1 MNDPRTDASAG
12 RHGDE
17 RLRAI
22 AVNVLE
28 RLLPAGSGLAVRL
41 WDGTRLNSDG
51 DPTRPTLVLRA
62 PGALAAILE
71 PPFDLSAGEAFLH
84 GEIEVE
90 GSLETAFAA
99 IDELDPHLSLLDW
112 PRLALEVAAIQRRAA
127 PRPPLMARLRGRAH
141 SRSRDRAAI
150 AHHYDVSNAFYRL
163 WLDARMVYSCAYFP
177 NGDETLDAAQEAKL
191 DLICRKLALARGD
204 RLLDIGCGWG
214 ALVIFAAQRYGVT
227 ALGVTLSEAQC
238 AEARER
244 VAAAG
249 LAERVRIE
257 LLDYRDVRGEFD
269 KVASVGMSEHVG
281 RERLG
286 DYFRAAWER
295 LAPRGLMLEHAITRG
310 PFGIDDRSGS
320 VISGEFSR
328 RYVFPDGEI
337 LPLGEKLQ
345 AAEALGFEVRDVEDL
360 REHYAITLRHWV
372 RNLEARIDLAEREVG
387 SERTRLWRL
396 FMSAAAHQF
405 VVGQLAIHQAL
416 LAKPDRRGRVDMPRS
431 RAALYRS

>member
-1 MNDPRTDASAG
+1 MKTARATAIRAG
-12 RHGDE
+12 REDGA

-22 AVNVLE
+22 AVSVLE
-28 RLLPAGSGLAVRL
+28 RLLPAGSGIAVRL
-41 WDGTRLNSDG
+41 WDGTLLNADG
-51 DPTRPTLVLRA
+51 DDRPTLVLREPA
-62 PGALAAILE
+62 ALAAMLK
-71 PPFDLSAGEAFLH
+71 PPFDLSAGEAFLR
-84 GEIEVE
+84 GEIDVE
-90 GSLETAFAA
+90 GGLEAAFAA
-99 IDELDPHLSLLDW
+99 IDDLDPHLSLLDW
-112 PRLALEVAAIQRRAA
+112 PRLALEVSAIQRRAA
-127 PRPPLMARLRGRAH
+127 PRSPLVARLRGRAH
-141 SRSRDRAAI
+141 TRSRDREAI

-191 DLICRKLALARGD
+191 GLICRKLALAPGD

-238 AEARER
+238 TEARER

-249 LAERVRIE
+249 LGDQVRVE
-257 LLDYRDVRGEFD
+257 LRDYRDVTGEFD

-286 DYFRAAWER
+286 DYFRVAWER

-310 PFGIDDRSGS
+310 PFGDARSGT

-337 LPLGEKLQ
+337 LPLAEKLQ
-345 AAEALGFEVRDVEDL
+345 AAEALGFEIRDVEDL
-360 REHYAITLRHWV
+360 REHYATTLRHWV
-372 RNLEARIDLAEREVG
+372 RNLEAHIDLAEGEVG
-387 SERTRLWRL
+387 PERTRLWRL

-405 VVGQLAIHQAL
+405 VVGQIAVHQAL
-416 LAKPDRRGRVDMPRS
+416 LAKPDARGRVDLPRS
-431 RAALYRS
+431 RAALYQD